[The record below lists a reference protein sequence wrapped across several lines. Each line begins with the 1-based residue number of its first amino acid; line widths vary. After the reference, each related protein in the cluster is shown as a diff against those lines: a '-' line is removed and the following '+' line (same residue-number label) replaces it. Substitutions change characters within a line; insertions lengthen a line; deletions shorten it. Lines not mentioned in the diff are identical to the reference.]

1 MSYQLEKE
9 IHQHIPLSQ
18 AMGFHIEKLSRQE
31 ILVTAPLD
39 ANANIHNTG
48 FAGSIYSL
56 GVLSAWGLIKHCLT
70 ESGLNALPV
79 LSKASIQYKKPILNQ
94 ICCACFL
101 SEENE
106 QSFLDKLKKQHRAKI
121 VLKVIC
127 GENAEA
133 VLEAHMHA
141 QIKK

>member
-31 ILVTAPLD
+31 ILVTAPLE

-70 ESGLNALPV
+70 ESGLQVLPI
-79 LSKASIQYKKPILNQ
+79 LSKANIQYKKPIINQ
-94 ICCACFL
+94 IRCACFL
-101 SEENE
+101 SKENE
-106 QSFLDKLKKQHRAKI
+106 QTFMEKLKKQQRAKI

-127 GENAEA
+127 GENSEA
-133 VLEAHMHA
+133 VLEAHMYA
-141 QIKK
+141 QIK